1 MSHTETVGYDWLI
14 DGKRSDVARDRLIAC
29 AAELIARRGV
39 AEFDINDL
47 ARHAHCSRATVYRH
61 AGGRTA
67 VIESVLMT
75 ASAHIV
81 TAVRTATA
89 GLDGRNRASVAISVA
104 LRELRQDRVIRQ
116 FLRSGHLI
124 TMAPTAI
131 ISDTVATLAAELIG
145 IDPSDTTST
154 EFAVR
159 SFMTLLL
166 WPADPVEENRL
177 IDSIVAGID
186 RH

>member
-1 MSHTETVGYDWLI
+1 MSHTATMGYGWLI
-14 DGKRSDVARDRLIAC
+14 EGKRSDVARDRLIAC

-39 AEFDINDL
+39 AKFDINDL

-67 VIESVLMT
+67 IIESVLMA
-75 ASAHIV
+75 ASADIV
-81 TAVRTATA
+81 AAVRTATE
-89 GLDGRNRASVAISVA
+89 GLDGRDRASVAISVA

-116 FLRSGHLI
+116 FLRSGDLM

-131 ISDTVATLAAELIG
+131 ASGTVATLAADLIG

-166 WPADPVEENRL
+166 WPAGPVEENSL
-177 IDSIVAGID
+177 IEAMIIGIN
-186 RH
+186 RR

>member
-1 MSHTETVGYDWLI
+1 M
-14 DGKRSDVARDRLIAC
+14 A
-29 AAELIARRGV
+29 
-39 AEFDINDL
+39 
-47 ARHAHCSRATVYRH
+47 
-61 AGGRTA
+61 
-67 VIESVLMT
+67 
-75 ASAHIV
+75 
-81 TAVRTATA
+81 
-89 GLDGRNRASVAISVA
+89 
-104 LRELRQDRVIRQ
+104 
-116 FLRSGHLI
+116 
-124 TMAPTAI
+124 MAPTAI
-131 ISDTVATLAAELIG
+131 TSGTVATLAADLIG

>member
-1 MSHTETVGYDWLI
+1 
-14 DGKRSDVARDRLIAC
+14 
-29 AAELIARRGV
+29 
-39 AEFDINDL
+39 
-47 ARHAHCSRATVYRH
+47 
-61 AGGRTA
+61 
-67 VIESVLMT
+67 
-75 ASAHIV
+75 
-81 TAVRTATA
+81 
-89 GLDGRNRASVAISVA
+89 
-104 LRELRQDRVIRQ
+104 
-116 FLRSGHLI
+116 
-124 TMAPTAI
+124 MAPTAI
-131 ISDTVATLAAELIG
+131 TSDTVAALAAELIG